1 MNVCLTV
8 INDKY
13 MFTKT
18 FSDTIDIPHDS
29 FHCKNVIN
37 NREHHSID

>member
-13 MFTKT
+13 MFTKK

-29 FHCKNVIN
+29 FGYKSVIN
-37 NREHHSID
+37 NGENHFD